1 MRFYNRRWVKLRPV
15 FSFAM
20 IGAVVAITGFRDP
33 AVVNQIASLVNW
45 MGGSMRRK
53 LDQNVTHLVA
63 FRCAGEKV
71 RKAALTSVNVATMKV
86 SWVEDAWNLRHSNP
100 EVNACDPDFV
110 NQHRGKVFQECCLF
124 FIGFSQNSE
133 TLAELEAIAKEH
145 DGTLAKDL
153 SDERLTHVVV
163 ADDWH
168 KRSDIVDMSALLV
181 GPNTTT
187 KVSSPSPSSCLTELD
202 LHARLT
208 EVAFRVPVLRLD
220 WFWKSL
226 QSTYICHPQDFL
238 YIHNARATD
247 SPYASFLSS
256 QRASVDPFSPQVA
269 HRPSTETLGKEN
281 RSPHQDASEC
291 ELAFQSCIS
300 PTNIEQSMLQR
311 NDENADHHISRE
323 EVIAQLADPLLI
335 LSSNCR
341 HSRGANSF
349 ILPETPSPP
358 SSSTHNCST
367 LSMEL
372 HGKLQSN
379 EDIEEK
385 SKSPNSRTP
394 LEAIKTSFEHSPHRY
409 RASPNAADKRTP
421 LQSRLKDR
429 QHRVF
434 EFLLTERNYLNILEY
449 LTQTAFSE
457 VLAEDQVG
465 GPILPRAEA
474 DIVFGKLT
482 PIYQL
487 HKRLQ
492 SRLAELEGTWNMETS
507 QLGEIVLPYIDEME
521 KVYSHYM
528 QFYSAPHL
536 QQLGREYPRFLAF
549 MRQVERRKESGRQ
562 SLSDLLV
569 RPVQR
574 LPSMLLLIQG
584 IIKFTP
590 TSHPDYDDMSAF
602 ASKLSGILEHINMR
616 LKKNEEHISL
626 LNLYHDISGAPPE
639 MLSSSRSLVRQLN
652 VFQLDI
658 NASGAPTCE
667 PVILFLLTDC
677 LEIARPKKRNTGDNH
692 AIQAAL
698 EAVESGSHSSLATGI
713 YDEAVGGGEDASVA
727 GNSSIG
733 GSRRSTSISRAGSG
747 ASGVTKFGRGPDGK
761 KRHKFAHL
769 LLLKL
774 QDIKRVLDLNTMSPE
789 RAAFSLI
796 VRGASEEHDQ
806 MFTFCLAASFTA
818 TAAIASGKC
827 PEAVESAVAAVTAG
841 RRPSSFKDVR
851 SEVAAGD
858 NAEGTK
864 ETEGIS
870 SIAEVQVEEVDE
882 EGGIEEGSAVAKL
895 QHCVH
900 EAKTSFLRRLC
911 RNIMQVSFVASS
923 PEDLLVEM
931 QPEVVLAFDLDTV
944 FSSVGNGSFKSKKF
958 SRHLGR
964 AISMKT
970 PRRPANTRN
979 ANGPSTMSY
988 HYECNSATRQGGRRV
1003 PSHVSG
1009 PPLGALE
1016 SASSMALS
1024 SSISLLS
1031 TAAATAEKENRH
1043 HYNNVSSGFATPSRP
1058 SVLGSIFTG
1067 VGSWTCLY
1075 PYFHSLP
1082 LVLASPKCESEVS
1095 ELLLHTTKAT
1105 PMKSPTRVVNKF
1117 DETMEAE
1124 SQLLNESYVSQDAS
1138 ITPTVA
1144 NTAVVANSVTVSA
1157 SKAEQKN
1164 LWLELISDEEGEEG
1178 TSGGRKN
1185 LCDGGNEEDDV
1196 VSVDSSSSSGPW
1208 PGFFPPP
1215 VPSTVTNKKT
1225 KKDLTAATSS
1235 TTSLR
1240 SNCSCSARDGSHAR
1254 QSFGGLMNATRKS
1267 IYHSFLAGIRRSKLP
1282 ERKHQ
1287 HQRQQC
1293 QRNQQ
1298 HTAPNSGSLSRV
1310 APLATADED
1319 ECNEED
1325 VVVKDVSGGGKASW
1339 LMRHQP
1345 PPRFRSVDLRTPGTA
1360 SLDKSASEC
1369 NLSLRV
1375 NRPIS
1380 RVPATSSSTSIK
1392 NLFTSPFRVPT
1403 APPLRKSIAAA
1414 TQLVGKSKITQRNP
1428 SPESITSWSSL
1439 ITLGEGRGEDA
1450 ADVEV
1455 VMRRRPADSSL
1466 DTCSMIVHPS
1476 PSLLASSSSYFKKL
1490 KVGKKSKFR
1499 RPCGSAIFHR
1509 TRSEMVV
1516 KEEEQE
1522 RESAVTIEESSSG
1535 QSSSNAGS
1543 SSRRE
1548 SFFQRAFFFK

>member
-1 MRFYNRRWVKLRPV
+1 
-15 FSFAM
+15 M
-20 IGAVVAITGFRDP
+20 IDAVVAITGFRDP

-53 LDQNVTHLVA
+53 LDQSVTHLVA

-86 SWVEDAWNLRHSNP
+86 SWVEDAWNSRHSNP
-100 EVNACDPDFV
+100 ELNACDQDFV

-124 FIGFSQNSE
+124 FIGFSQKSE
-133 TLAELEAIAKEH
+133 TLAELEAIVKEH
-145 DGTLAKDL
+145 DGTLARDL

-168 KRSDIVDMSALLV
+168 RRSDIVDMSALLV
-181 GPNTTT
+181 NPNTNTTT
-187 KVSSPSPSSCLTELD
+187 SSSPRPGSCSTDLD

-238 YIHNARATD
+238 YIHDAQAVD
-247 SPYASFLSS
+247 SPHTSFFSS
-256 QRASVDPFSPQVA
+256 QRASVDPFSPHVV
-269 HRPSTETLGKEN
+269 HRPSTGTIGKEN
-281 RSPHQDASEC
+281 RSPNQDTSEC

-300 PTNIEQSMLQR
+300 PTNIEHSMLQS
-311 NDENADHHISRE
+311 NSENADHHISRE
-323 EVIAQLADPLLI
+323 EVIAQLADPLLV
-335 LSSNCR
+335 LSTSR
-341 HSRGANSF
+341 RQSRGANSF
-349 ILPETPSPP
+349 ILLETPSP

-367 LSMEL
+367 PSTEL
-372 HGKLQSN
+372 HRRPQSS
-379 EDIEEK
+379 EGIEENP
-385 SKSPNSRTP
+385 KSPISRTP

-409 RASPNAADKRTP
+409 RASPSAADKRTP

-492 SRLAELEGTWNMETS
+492 SRLAELESTWNMETS
-507 QLGEIVLPYIDEME
+507 RLGEIVLPYIDEME

-590 TSHPDYDDMSAF
+590 SSHPDHDDVSAF
-602 ASKLSGILEHINMR
+602 ASRLSDILGHINMR

-639 MLSSSRSLVRQLN
+639 MLSSSRSLICQLN

-658 NASGAPTCE
+658 NTSGAPTCE

-698 EAVESGSHSSLATGI
+698 EAVESGSHGSLATGI
-713 YDEAVGGGEDASVA
+713 SDEGGSGGDDTSAA

-733 GSRRSTSISRAGSG
+733 GSRRNTSISRAGSG
-747 ASGVTKFGRGPDGK
+747 ASGVTNFGRGPDGK

-774 QDIKRVLDLNTMSPE
+774 QDIKRVLDLNTMSPG

-818 TAAIASGKC
+818 TAAIATGKC

-851 SEVAAGD
+851 SEVVPSD
-858 NAEGTK
+858 NAEGVNT
-864 ETEGIS
+864 
-870 SIAEVQVEEVDE
+870 IAEVEVEEVEEE
-882 EGGIEEGSAVAKL
+882 EGDIEEGSVVAKL

-911 RNIMQVSFVASS
+911 RNIMQVSFVANI

-944 FSSVGNGSFKSKKF
+944 FSSVGCGSSKSKKF

-970 PRRPANTRN
+970 PRRLANTRN
-979 ANGPSTMSY
+979 ANGLSTISR
-988 HYECNSATRQGGRRV
+988 HHDCSSTTRQGGRCI

-1009 PPLGALE
+1009 PPPGALE
-1016 SASSMALS
+1016 SASSTALS
-1024 SSISLLS
+1024 SSISLRS
-1031 TAAATAEKENRH
+1031 TAAGAAEKEGH
-1043 HYNNVSSGFATPSRP
+1043 HQYHNVPSGFATPSRP

-1067 VGSWTCLY
+1067 
-1075 PYFHSLP
+1075 
-1082 LVLASPKCESEVS
+1082 
-1095 ELLLHTTKAT
+1095 LLSHTPKAT
-1105 PMKSPTRVVNKF
+1105 PLKSSTRTADKF
-1117 DETMEAE
+1117 DETIEAE
-1124 SQLLNESYVSQDAS
+1124 SQLLNDSYVSQNAF

-1144 NTAVVANSVTVSA
+1144 GTAVVADSVATSA
-1157 SKAEQKN
+1157 SKAERRK
-1164 LWLELISDEEGEEG
+1164 LWLEFVSDEEEREEV
-1178 TSGGRKN
+1178 TPGGSKSSY
-1185 LCDGGNEEDDV
+1185 DGGGEEDDV
-1196 VSVDSSSSSGPW
+1196 VSVDSCSSSGPW

-1225 KKDLTAATSS
+1225 KKSLNAATSS

-1240 SNCSCSARDGSHAR
+1240 PNCSRPAHGGSHGR

-1267 IYHSFLAGIRRSKLP
+1267 IYRSFLAGIRRSKQP
-1282 ERKHQ
+1282 ER
-1287 HQRQQC
+1287 RQC
-1293 QRNQQ
+1293 QRDHQR
-1298 HTAPNSGSLSRV
+1298 TASGSSSLSRV
-1310 APLATADED
+1310 APLAAADED

-1325 VVVKDVSGGGKASW
+1325 VVVKAVAGGGGASW
-1339 LMRHQP
+1339 LMCHQP
-1345 PPRFRSVDLRTPGTA
+1345 LPRFRSIDPRAPSSAG
-1360 SLDKSASEC
+1360 LDKSASEC

-1375 NRPIS
+1375 NHPIS

-1392 NLFTSPFRVPT
+1392 NLFTSPFRVPA
-1403 APPLRKSIAAA
+1403 APSLRKSMAAA
-1414 TQLVGKSKITQRNP
+1414 TQLAGKPKTIQRNS
-1428 SPESITSWSSL
+1428 SPESLTSWSSL
-1439 ITLGEGRGEDA
+1439 VTLNEDRDEDA
-1450 ADVEV
+1450 GSAGV
-1455 VMRRRPADSSL
+1455 VVRHRPPDSAL

-1476 PSLLASSSSYFKKL
+1476 PSLLISSSSYFKKL
-1490 KVGKKSKFR
+1490 KVGKKSKSR

-1509 TRSEMVV
+1509 TRSEMMM
-1516 KEEEQE
+1516 EEGEM
-1522 RESAVTIEESSSG
+1522 AVETEGSSG
-1535 QSSSNAGS
+1535 QNSSNAGS

-1548 SFFQRAFFFK
+1548 SFFRRTLFFR